1 VYCDNNVSASS
12 HRCSRRPEFEQLLED
27 LRAGQF
33 ERVVVLAQDRLVRR
47 PEQLEDIL
55 RLLSTANELGVEC
68 VLGGPLDAVTSS
80 GRIQARIKVVFDA
93 AYTDFVSERVRLRK
107 RDLAERG
114 LPPGGGA
121 RPFGYCRGGMVIEP
135 SEARLIQEAAARVL
149 AGATLYSIC
158 EDWNRRGIHSA
169 QGLTWRSGVLRK
181 MLESPRLAGLR
192 EYHGEIIGLAS
203 WPAVLDQ
210 RTHAM
215 LRAVF
220 SDKDRR
226 HGGRPPIQIH
236 LLSGIARC
244 GRCERTLLSNVINQ
258 TRYYVCRKLPSRGGC
273 GRLGIQAEP
282 VEEHVVATLF
292 QALEGRRAPM
302 LATPVP
308 EAQRLAADRAALEDL
323 ALRYFVERDLTCLEY
338 STARAALLA
347 RIRDTEQELELH
359 SVQAQGKIKSRGEWQ
374 QLATELQRSYL
385 RQHVADV
392 VVQPALRGRAYVDLA
407 RVKINLRI

>member
-1 VYCDNNVSASS
+1 
-12 HRCSRRPEFEQLLED
+12 
-27 LRAGQF
+27 
-33 ERVVVLAQDRLVRR
+33 VVVLAQDRLVRR

-55 RLLSTANELGVEC
+55 RLLSAANELGVEC
-68 VLGGPLDAVTSS
+68 VLGGPLDALTSS

-135 SEARLIQEAAARVL
+135 TEAKLIQEAAARVL
-149 AGATLYSIC
+149 AGEALYSIC
-158 EDWNRRGIHSA
+158 EDWNGRGIHSA
-169 QGLTWRSGVLRK
+169 QGLSWRSGVLRK

-220 SDKDRR
+220 ADKNRR
-226 HGGRPPIQIH
+226 HGGRPPIRVH

-244 GRCERTLLSNVINQ
+244 GRCGRTLLSNVVDQ

-282 VEEHVVATLF
+282 VEDHVVATLF
-292 QALEGRRAPM
+292 HAFDRERAPM
-302 LATPVP
+302 SPAAEPD
-308 EAQRLAADRAALEDL
+308 AQRLTDDRVALEDL
-323 ALRYFVERDLTCLEY
+323 ALRYFVERDLTRSEY
-338 STARAALLA
+338 DTARATLLA
-347 RIRDTEQELELH
+347 RIRDAEQELERGSL
-359 SVQAQGKIKSRGEWQ
+359 QAGKIKTRREWQ
-374 QLATELQRSYL
+374 NLTPELQRSYL
-385 RQHVADV
+385 RQHITDV
-392 VVQPALRGRAYVDLA
+392 VIEPALRGRAYVDLS
-407 RVKINLRI
+407 RVKIDLRI